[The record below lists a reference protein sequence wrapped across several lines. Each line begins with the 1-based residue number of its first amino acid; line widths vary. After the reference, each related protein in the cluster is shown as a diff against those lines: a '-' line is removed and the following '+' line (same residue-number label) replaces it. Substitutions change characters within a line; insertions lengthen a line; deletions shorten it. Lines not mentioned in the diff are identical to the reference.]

1 MSDYPKMPP
10 GGSGRLRAL
19 LLSINED
26 ENKLNNHPLYKEGW
40 DDGFKAAQESHKQL
54 ASALAKVYN
63 INV

>member
-1 MSDYPKMPP
+1 MSNYPEMPP

-19 LLSINED
+19 LLSIKED

-40 DDGFKAAQESHKQL
+40 DDGFQAAQESHKKL

-63 INV
+63 IDV